1 LDDLKAK
8 FGKPICDT
16 RVSISTYWA
25 CQWDTSWGSVIFLW
39 RPDHEDGNN
48 IVISGGTKAY
58 YATLRA
64 ADKAA
69 TAKRRKDESF

>member
-25 CQWDTSWGSVIFLW
+25 CRRRRSIPRWGC
-39 RPDHEDGNN
+39 PAGQ
-48 IVISGGTKAY
+48 
-58 YATLRA
+58 
-64 ADKAA
+64 
-69 TAKRRKDESF
+69 